1 MRQFGIEIAD
11 EGIEALLALKAVG
24 AVAVETRT
32 KGMIENPIYSSP
44 GSAEFSDPNA
54 RLCV

>member
-1 MRQFGIEIAD
+1 MRQFGIELAD
-11 EGIEALLALKAVG
+11 EGIEALLLLQAVG
-24 AVAVETRT
+24 AVAAGMRT
-32 KGMIENPIYSSP
+32 KGMIENLSIRP